1 MLTLYGSTTSPYVR
15 RLRIL
20 LKDQDYQFVNLNIFD
35 VEGRAELK
43 KLNPTMKVPML
54 EHDGQMLFDSR
65 VIFRYLSQSVLEHP
79 LTWPQENALTLIDSA
94 NDTLV
99 QMFILSRSELDVT
112 EDKLYFR
119 VQRERLAEL
128 FAELEK
134 QVAAG
139 DYKQWQYP
147 AICLYCLLDWALFR
161 GVYSLEPYPELQAFY
176 QQHQQRQDVQETDP
190 RD

>member
-99 QMFILSRSELDVT
+99 QIL
-112 EDKLYFR
+112 F
-119 VQRERLAEL
+119 
-128 FAELEK
+128 
-134 QVAAG
+134 
-139 DYKQWQYP
+139 
-147 AICLYCLLDWALFR
+147 
-161 GVYSLEPYPELQAFY
+161 
-176 QQHQQRQDVQETDP
+176 
-190 RD
+190 